1 MIEIHY
7 YLYLSAALFAIGFA
21 IAVTKK
27 NLIFVLVG
35 IELMLNAAN
44 INFVAFSQGRA
55 GMDGHIFSL
64 VVMIIAAAE
73 IAVALA
79 IIMKLRA
86 FYQTVNPDQIEE
98 LKY

>member
-1 MIEIHY
+1 MIEIQY
-7 YLYLSAALFAIGFA
+7 YLYLAAALFAIGFA

-35 IELMLNAAN
+35 IELMLNATN
-44 INFVAFSQGRA
+44 INFIAFSQGRNS
-55 GMDGHIFSL
+55 MDGQVFSL
-64 VVMIIAAAE
+64 VVMIVAAAE

-79 IIMKLRA
+79 IIMKLRT
-86 FYQTVNPDQIEE
+86 YYKTVNPDQIEE

>member
-1 MIEIHY
+1 MIEIQY

-44 INFVAFSQGRA
+44 INFVAFSQGRR
-55 GMDGHIFSL
+55 GMEGQIFGL

-73 IAVALA
+73 IAIALA
-79 IIMKLRA
+79 IIVKLREH
-86 FYQTVNPDQIEE
+86 YKTMNPDQIEE

>member
-1 MIEIHY
+1 MIEIQY
-7 YLYLSAALFAIGFA
+7 YLYLGAALFSLGFA

-44 INFVAFSQGRA
+44 INFVAFSQGRN
-55 GMDGHIFSL
+55 GVDGQVFSL
-64 VVMIIAAAE
+64 VVMVVAAAE

-79 IIMKLRA
+79 IVMKLRA
-86 FYQTVNPDQIEE
+86 FYNTVNPDQIQE